1 MHILGNDSLI
11 VSVADHGAELCSVLD
26 KAIGCERLWCADPA
40 VWNRHAPILFP
51 FVGKVT
57 DGKYRI
63 DDREYSMK
71 TQHGF
76 ARDKDFSCTEE
87 TACSVTHELVS
98 TVETQEIYPYAFRLQ
113 VTHSLDPVN
122 ERMLHISWGIENL
135 DEKAM
140 YYSIGGHPGFQLPAD
155 VKKEDCFLVFPGKE
169 RLAYF
174 QANKEGFA
182 LPDQVLELPLESGC
196 SPYLENIPDTWI
208 FSEQEI
214 GTVGINLPDG
224 KPFVT
229 MHCEGFP
236 LLAVWAN
243 PNGSFIC
250 LEPWY
255 GRTDDAGFTGSLKE
269 KPGIQLLHPGEKKN
283 ISYSIEFHA

>member
-1 MHILGNDSLI
+1 MPVLENDRLKVT
-11 VSVADHGAELCSVLD
+11 VSDHGAELCSVVD
-26 KAIGCERLWCADPA
+26 KATGCERIWCADPA

-51 FVGKVT
+51 FVGRVT
-57 DGKYRI
+57 EGKYRI
-63 DDREYSMK
+63 GGREYQMK

-76 ARDKDFSCTEE
+76 ARDMEFCCVEE
-87 TACSVTHELVS
+87 TASSVTHRLAA
-98 TVETQEIYPYAFRLQ
+98 TDATKKIYPYDFRLQ
-113 VTHSLDPVN
+113 VKHSRDPDHA
-122 ERMLHISWGIENL
+122 ELLHIEWDIENAG
-135 DEKAM
+135 ETVMTYA
-140 YYSIGGHPGFQLPAD
+140 IGGHPGFQMPAGIN
-155 VKKEDCFLVFPGKE
+155 KEDCFLVFPGKE

-182 LPDQVLELPLESGC
+182 LPDQVQELTLENGC

-208 FSEQEI
+208 FSGQEI
-214 GTVGINLPDG
+214 GTVGISLPDG

-229 MHCEGFP
+229 LHCEGFP

-255 GRTDDAGFTGSLKE
+255 GRTDRADFGYRLEEREWGNVLPGGGSFE
-269 KPGIQLLHPGEKKN
+269 ADW
-283 ISYSIEFHA
+283 SIEVF